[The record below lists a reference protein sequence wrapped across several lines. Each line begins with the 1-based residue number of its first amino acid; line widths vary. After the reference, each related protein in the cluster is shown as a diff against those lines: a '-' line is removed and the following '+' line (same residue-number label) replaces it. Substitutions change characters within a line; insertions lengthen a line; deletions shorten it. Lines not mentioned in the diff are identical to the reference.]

1 MTALSV
7 LTFAS
12 AAGSLTVTVLNTSS
26 QKNDVLNNKTQ
37 QDTIYIDENGKKVIT
52 NKHNL
57 SYIKTTKITQIGFYK
72 NDQGEIQVVN
82 MPITIKEVPEQ
93 LPPEITSLSYMFI
106 HTTSFNQDL
115 SKWDVSNVTNM
126 SWMFSAAN
134 AFNQNLS
141 SWDTSNVTNMSYM
154 FAGARKFNQDLSKW
168 DVSNVTNMNNM
179 FSNAWVFN
187 QDLSKWNTSN
197 VIDMSWMFLYAFLFN
212 GDISSWDT
220 SNVTNMNLMFA
231 HALKFNQDLSKW
243 NVSNVM
249 KYESFSFDSGLHNSK
264 KLPKFKKNF

>member
-57 SYIKTTKITQIGFYK
+57 SYIKNTKITQIGFYK

-126 SWMFSAAN
+126 
-134 AFNQNLS
+134 
-141 SWDTSNVTNMSYM
+141 
-154 FAGARKFNQDLSKW
+154 
-168 DVSNVTNMNNM
+168 NNM

-197 VIDMSWMFLYAFLFN
+197 VIDMSWMFSTAN
-212 GDISSWDT
+212 
-220 SNVTNMNLMFA
+220 A
-231 HALKFNQDLSKW
+231 FNQDLSKW
-243 NVSNVM
+243 NTSNVIDM
-249 KYESFSFDSGLHNSK
+249 SWMFLYAFFI
-264 KLPKFKKNF
+264 

>member
-126 SWMFSAAN
+126 SWMFSVAN
-134 AFNQNLS
+134 A
-141 SWDTSNVTNMSYM
+141 
-154 FAGARKFNQDLSKW
+154 
-168 DVSNVTNMNNM
+168 
-179 FSNAWVFN
+179 FN